1 MQWFLGDFVD
11 VGEIARPMQLKD
23 AQEGAKA
30 DVVRFPGLLT
40 RRAHVIGIAIAD
52 CC

>member
-1 MQWFLGDFVD
+1 MD
-11 VGEIARPMQLKD
+11 VSEIARPMQTKD

-30 DVVRFPGLLT
+30 GVVRFPGLLT

>member
-1 MQWFLGDFVD
+1 MD
-11 VGEIARPMQLKD
+11 VSEIARPMQTKD
-23 AQEGAKA
+23 AQEGAEA

-40 RRAHVIGIAIAD
+40 RHAYVIGIAIAD